1 MQLDH
6 SFTTQVE
13 TEYKKTTE
21 KGQRYFQLWRG
32 GLEIIQDPSESENY
46 HPSLT
51 DLIKLIQ
58 CPSSTVTPSTLS
70 LLYAFRNWYNSH
82 ENLFLKVLC
91 HRKGLWPFV

>member
-21 KGQRYFQLWRG
+21 KGQRYFQLWREVRDYSSYFRIRK
-32 GLEIIQDPSESENY
+32 LYPA
-46 HPSLT
+46 LT

-70 LLYAFRNWYNSH
+70 LLYAFRHWYNSY
-82 ENLFLKVLC
+82 ENLFLKVS
-91 HRKGLWPFV
+91 